1 MIKTRGALWL
11 LPAATLL
18 ASPLAYAGVGQVL
31 NSVSVYGNLNGVS
44 NDGGQTTGG
53 LGVKGSLWSNNLLLS
68 ANYHHDFGSSFAIPD
83 RTGGGNTGV
92 NVKLGYIVP
101 VSNTIAFGP
110 YLAYQYQRWTVNGP
124 DSSGFHLANNAIG
137 GGGMVAASLG
147 PLTLTGNIGYLAG
160 VSATYS
166 YTQNGYKDSFTT
178 AQGSDNVLQ
187 FGGQASLDIFGP
199 VYAFAGLKWDR
210 YMNHGALNVLQGNVG
225 AGFSF

>member
-1 MIKTRGALWL
+1 MFKTHSALWL
-11 LPAATLL
+11 LSATILM
-18 ASPLAYAGVGQVL
+18 ASPLAFAGVGQVL
-31 NSVSVYGNLNGVS
+31 NSVSAYGNLNGVS

-53 LGVKGSLWSNNLLLS
+53 LGVKGSLWRNDLLIS
-68 ANYHHDFGSSFAIPD
+68 ANYHHDFGSSFAVPN

-101 VSNTIAFGP
+101 VSNLIAFGP
-110 YLAYQYQRWTVNGP
+110 YLTYQYQRWTVSGP
-124 DSSGFHLANNAIG
+124 DSSAFHFANNAIG
-137 GGGMVAASLG
+137 GGGMVAAGLG

-166 YTQNGYKDSFTT
+166 YTQNGYQDSFTS
-178 AQGSDNVLQ
+178 ARGSDNVLQ
-187 FGGQASLDIFGP
+187 LGGQASMNIFGP
-199 VYAFAGLKWDR
+199 IYAFAGLQWNR